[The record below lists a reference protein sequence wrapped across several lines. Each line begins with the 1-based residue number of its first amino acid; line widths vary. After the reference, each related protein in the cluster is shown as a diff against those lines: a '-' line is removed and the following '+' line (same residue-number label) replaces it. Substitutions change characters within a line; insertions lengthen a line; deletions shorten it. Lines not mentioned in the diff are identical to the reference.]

1 MIDVDAFND
10 YVGYKVQKLKENWPT
25 KMQKGILITD
35 KDAVVEIPEDLQDYS
50 NTPVYDMMTLEDISL
65 ADCIGKSPSNIVLK
79 VKEQYYTFDRKVL
92 IDYMV
97 SKKVFVNDWIG
108 YIFETPYRQYISS
121 VDMSLMFY
129 NETRIYELID
139 ERRVPFKDGMVSI
152 YGIMPYAVIQCLNAM
167 LILQR
172 CGLEKLKWLA
182 SYLTVEI
189 MADNNTKSTSDGW
202 GPYGPPSTWRVQFAK
217 HNYDEH
223 VAMWAQKLKENPGM
237 PLPRRRT
244 ATEILEDAYRSQGYE
259 FRGGDR

>member
-10 YVGYKVQKLKENWPT
+10 YVGSKVQKLKENWPT

-35 KDAVVEIPEDLQDYS
+35 KDAVVGTEGVPEDLQDYS

-65 ADCIGKSPSNIVLK
+65 ADCIGKSPSSIVLK
-79 VKEQYYTFDRKVL
+79 VKEQYCTFDRKVL

-152 YGIMPYAVIQCLNAM
+152 YSIMPYMVIQCLNAM
-167 LILQR
+167 LIL
-172 CGLEKLKWLA
+172 
-182 SYLTVEI
+182 
-189 MADNNTKSTSDGW
+189 
-202 GPYGPPSTWRVQFAK
+202 
-217 HNYDEH
+217 
-223 VAMWAQKLKENPGM
+223 
-237 PLPRRRT
+237 
-244 ATEILEDAYRSQGYE
+244 
-259 FRGGDR
+259 